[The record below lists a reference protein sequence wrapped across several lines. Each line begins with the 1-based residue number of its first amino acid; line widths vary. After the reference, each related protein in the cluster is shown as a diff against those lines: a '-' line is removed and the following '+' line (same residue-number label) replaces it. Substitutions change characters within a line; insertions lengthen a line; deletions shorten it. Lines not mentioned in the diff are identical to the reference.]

1 VCCSS
6 PLRRQAALLTR
17 CVVQLVEGDDAHGQ
31 DVSPTNADQSVP
43 LLAAIPQG
51 VLTGDAPLG
60 NGAGAFRL
68 HGG

>member
-1 VCCSS
+1 M
-6 PLRRQAALLTR
+6 
-17 CVVQLVEGDDAHGQ
+17 VQVLEGDDAHGQ